1 MPRLLVPFDGSDS
14 ALRALRHGIALA
26 MFAGDVSV
34 HLVTVLRAADGAQDT
49 ARAWPAQAAL
59 LCAPPAARP
68 LALAERLVREAGIVH
83 TGDVLV
89 GEIVPTLLRRATE
102 IRCDAILMGSRGLG
116 ESVFS
121 GPGQDAGGA
130 PGGDCAPDTVP
141 RRGLGSVAAGVL
153 DLAQVPVTLVR

>member
-14 ALRALRHGIALA
+14 ALRALHHGIALA

-34 HLVTVLRAADGAQDT
+34 HLVTVLRA
-49 ARAWPAQAAL
+49 
-59 LCAPPAARP
+59 PPASRP
-68 LALAERLVREAGIVH
+68 LALAERLVREAGVIH

-116 ESVFS
+116 ESGFA
-121 GPGQDAGGA
+121 GPGRGVGGGTGGGPGGEGA
-130 PGGDCAPDTVP
+130 PDATP

-153 DLAQVPVTLVR
+153 DLAWVPVTLVR